1 MEIVI
6 VAKKKGIGDC
16 GLENLLER
24 LLLKYPTGESRRRR
38 LSPEKHQSYDDHQAI
53 VVGIL
58 STAAV
63 GVLQFSQKTV
73 VPLHHPPPSQAHSS
87 HQEKH
92 IRRGIAAKRAA
103 TQRSAPT
110 LPVRDSEER
119 SYMEELKLQSEAVG
133 QETQNPHTRERLHH
147 VLLLPLFLLS
157 QCITSSPL
165 CTHNLFPSSG
175 KRKEKAPGTTFP
187 LTPKKKKKKKK
198 LAATNN
204 KSLFSVTEEED
215 ATDESSGR
223 ALNPSRILSVI
234 LKNHL

>member
-1 MEIVI
+1 VE
-6 VAKKKGIGDC
+6 KKKGIGDC
-16 GLENLLER
+16 VLENLLER

-38 LSPEKHQSYDDHQAI
+38 RRRRRLSPEKHQSYDHHQAI

-73 VPLHHPPPSQAHSS
+73 VPLHHPPPSQAYSS

-119 SYMEELKLQSEAVG
+119 FYMEEPKLQSEAVG

-157 QCITSSPL
+157 QRITSSPL
-165 CTHNLFPSSG
+165 HTQPLPIIWEE
-175 KRKEKAPGTTFP
+175 KRESTRDDF
-187 LTPKKKKKKKK
+187 
-198 LAATNN
+198 
-204 KSLFSVTEEED
+204 FSHTQQEEE
-215 ATDESSGR
+215 TRSNKQQESFFCHR
-223 ALNPSRILSVI
+223 RRRY
-234 LKNHL
+234 

>member
-73 VPLHHPPPSQAHSS
+73 VP
-87 HQEKH
+87 
-92 IRRGIAAKRAA
+92 
-103 TQRSAPT
+103 
-110 LPVRDSEER
+110 
-119 SYMEELKLQSEAVG
+119 MEELKLQSEAVG

-175 KRKEKAPGTTFP
+175 KRKEKAPGTTFS
-187 LTPKKKKKKKK
+187 LTPKKKKK

-204 KSLFSVTEEED
+204 KSLFSVTEED

-223 ALNPSRILSVI
+223 ALNPSR
-234 LKNHL
+234 

>member
-1 MEIVI
+1 M

-16 GLENLLER
+16 RLENLLER
-24 LLLKYPTGESRRRR
+24 LLLKYPTGASRRRRR
-38 LSPEKHQSYDDHQAI
+38 LSPEKHQSYDHHQAI

-73 VPLHHPPPSQAHSS
+73 VPLHHPPPSQAYSS

-119 SYMEELKLQSEAVG
+119 FYMEEPKLQSEAVG

-157 QCITSSPL
+157 QRITSSPL
-165 CTHNLFPSSG
+165 HTQPLPIIWEE
-175 KRKEKAPGTTFP
+175 KRESTRDDF
-187 LTPKKKKKKKK
+187 
-198 LAATNN
+198 
-204 KSLFSVTEEED
+204 FSHTQQEEE
-215 ATDESSGR
+215 TRSNKQQESFFCHR
-223 ALNPSRILSVI
+223 RRRYWRE
-234 LKNHL
+234 

>member
-1 MEIVI
+1 M

-38 LSPEKHQSYDDHQAI
+38 RRRRLSPEKHQSYDHHQAI
-53 VVGIL
+53 VVDIL

-73 VPLHHPPPSQAHSS
+73 VPLHHPPPSQVHSS

-119 SYMEELKLQSEAVG
+119 FYMEELKLQSEAVG

-165 CTHNLFPSSG
+165 HTQPLPIIWED
-175 KRKEKAPGTTFP
+175 KRESTRDRDDI
-187 LTPKKKKKKKK
+187 
-198 LAATNN
+198 
-204 KSLFSVTEEED
+204 FSHTQEEEE
-215 ATDESSGR
+215 TRS
-223 ALNPSRILSVI
+223 N
-234 LKNHL
+234 KQQ

>member
-1 MEIVI
+1 MEIVM
-6 VAKKKGIGDC
+6 VEKKKGIGDC
-16 GLENLLER
+16 VLENLLER

-38 LSPEKHQSYDDHQAI
+38 RRRRRRRLSPEKHQSYDHHQAI

-73 VPLHHPPPSQAHSS
+73 VPLHHPPPSQALSS

-119 SYMEELKLQSEAVG
+119 FYMEEPKLQSEAVG

-165 CTHNLFPSSG
+165 HTQPLPIIWEE
-175 KRKEKAPGTTFP
+175 KRGSTRDDF
-187 LTPKKKKKKKK
+187 
-198 LAATNN
+198 
-204 KSLFSVTEEED
+204 FSHTQEEEEE
-215 ATDESSGR
+215 TRSNKQQVSFFCHR
-223 ALNPSRILSVI
+223 RRRY
-234 LKNHL
+234 

>member
-1 MEIVI
+1 MEIVM

-16 GLENLLER
+16 RLENLLER
-24 LLLKYPTGESRRRR
+24 LLLKYPTGASRRRRR
-38 LSPEKHQSYDDHQAI
+38 LSPEKHQSYDHHQAI

-119 SYMEELKLQSEAVG
+119 FYMEEPKLQSEAVG

-157 QCITSSPL
+157 QRITSSPL
-165 CTHNLFPSSG
+165 HTQPLPIIWEE
-175 KRKEKAPGTTFP
+175 KRESTRDDF
-187 LTPKKKKKKKK
+187 
-198 LAATNN
+198 
-204 KSLFSVTEEED
+204 FSHTQQEEE
-215 ATDESSGR
+215 TRSNKQQESFFCHR
-223 ALNPSRILSVI
+223 RRRY
-234 LKNHL
+234 

>member
-1 MEIVI
+1 M

-16 GLENLLER
+16 RLENLLER
-24 LLLKYPTGESRRRR
+24 LLLKYPTGASRRRRR
-38 LSPEKHQSYDDHQAI
+38 LSPEKHQSYDHHQAI

-73 VPLHHPPPSQAHSS
+73 VPLHHPPPSQAYSS

-119 SYMEELKLQSEAVG
+119 FYMEEPKLQSEAVG

-157 QCITSSPL
+157 QRITSSPL
-165 CTHNLFPSSG
+165 HTQPLPIIWEE
-175 KRKEKAPGTTFP
+175 KRESTRDDF
-187 LTPKKKKKKKK
+187 
-198 LAATNN
+198 
-204 KSLFSVTEEED
+204 FSHTQQEEE
-215 ATDESSGR
+215 TRSNKQQESFFCHR
-223 ALNPSRILSVI
+223 RRRY
-234 LKNHL
+234 

>member
-1 MEIVI
+1 M

-16 GLENLLER
+16 RLENLLER
-24 LLLKYPTGESRRRR
+24 LLLKYPTGASRRRR
-38 LSPEKHQSYDDHQAI
+38 LSPEKHQSYDHHQAI

-73 VPLHHPPPSQAHSS
+73 VPLHHPPLSQAHSS

-119 SYMEELKLQSEAVG
+119 FYMEEPKLQSEAVG

-157 QCITSSPL
+157 QRITSSPL
-165 CTHNLFPSSG
+165 HTQPLPIIWEE
-175 KRKEKAPGTTFP
+175 KRESTRDDF
-187 LTPKKKKKKKK
+187 
-198 LAATNN
+198 
-204 KSLFSVTEEED
+204 FSHTQQEEE
-215 ATDESSGR
+215 TRSNKQQESFFCHR
-223 ALNPSRILSVI
+223 RRRY
-234 LKNHL
+234 

>member
-1 MEIVI
+1 M

-16 GLENLLER
+16 RLENLLER
-24 LLLKYPTGESRRRR
+24 LLLKYPTGASRRRRR
-38 LSPEKHQSYDDHQAI
+38 LSPEKHQSYDHHQAI

-119 SYMEELKLQSEAVG
+119 FYMEEPKLQSEAVG

-157 QCITSSPL
+157 QRITSSPL
-165 CTHNLFPSSG
+165 HTQPLPIIWEE
-175 KRKEKAPGTTFP
+175 KRESTRDDF
-187 LTPKKKKKKKK
+187 
-198 LAATNN
+198 
-204 KSLFSVTEEED
+204 FSHTQQEEE
-215 ATDESSGR
+215 TRSNKQQESFFCHR
-223 ALNPSRILSVI
+223 RRRY
-234 LKNHL
+234 